1 MMKITVTFF
10 SDGESIDKVYEGNE
24 GAAMLALIDADEHI
38 EKGGFCLL
46 DDGNVAQLI
55 ERSPFKR

>member
-10 SDGESIDKVYEGNE
+10 SDGSSIDKVYEGNE

-38 EKGGFCLL
+38 SNGGYCMI
-46 DDGNVAQLI
+46 DDGNLCQLL
-55 ERSPFKR
+55 ERSPFNR